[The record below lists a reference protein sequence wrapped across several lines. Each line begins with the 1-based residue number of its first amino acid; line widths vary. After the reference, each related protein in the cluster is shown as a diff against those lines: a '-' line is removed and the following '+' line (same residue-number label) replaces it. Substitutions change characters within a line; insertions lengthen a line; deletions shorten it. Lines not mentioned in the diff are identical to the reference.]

1 MAGVDKVV
9 SPAEMAAAA
18 RHASCYEFLASIGG
32 AAPFLE
38 RLRKHPFWLDDDL
51 RWLLSKPSLLDM
63 TTKQAWLHY
72 CIENKMKGTQTLVTD
87 RNNLVR
93 ACAELHVDETTG
105 ELKDDPEAS
114 RLNVV
119 FQGEAAAG
127 DGLRREWFRLLS
139 AEVLNPDC
147 GLF

>member
-1 MAGVDKVV
+1 MQPKEAAVAIRELRATMSLSSCSTNISVAVSELEAIVSLSWPSSDKVV

-72 CIENKMKGTQTLVTD
+72 CIENKMKGTQALVTD

-93 ACAELHVDETTG
+93 ACAELPWTRQR
-105 ELKDDPEAS
+105 AS
-114 RLNVV
+114 
-119 FQGEAAAG
+119 
-127 DGLRREWFRLLS
+127 
-139 AEVLNPDC
+139 
-147 GLF
+147 